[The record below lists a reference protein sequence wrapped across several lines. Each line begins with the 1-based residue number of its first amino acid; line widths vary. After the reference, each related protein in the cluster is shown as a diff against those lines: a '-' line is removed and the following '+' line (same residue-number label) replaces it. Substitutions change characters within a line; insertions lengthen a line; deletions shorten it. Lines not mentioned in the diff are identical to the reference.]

1 MKKNTN
7 ERTNAEYID
16 IIERYLADT
25 GKTVNS
31 MIDTV
36 FKVRAIQNFIVLPFL
51 ALAFILIIKLLLM
64 S

>member
-1 MKKNTN
+1 MEKNTN
-7 ERTNAEYID
+7 ERTNAEFMEIT
-16 IIERYLADT
+16 ERYLADT
-25 GKTVNS
+25 SKTVNS

-36 FKVRAIQNFIVLPFL
+36 FKMRAIQNFIVLPLL